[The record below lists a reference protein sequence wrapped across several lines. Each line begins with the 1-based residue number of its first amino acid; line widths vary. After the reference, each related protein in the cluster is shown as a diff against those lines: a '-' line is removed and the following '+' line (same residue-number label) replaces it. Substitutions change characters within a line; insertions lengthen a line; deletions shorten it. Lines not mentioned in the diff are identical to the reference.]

1 MDENNVSFNEVE
13 ARYIPARDI
22 CLLDDALVKRKLPKL
37 KWLEAGLMQ
46 GILARHNA
54 KLMKIMLP

>member
-1 MDENNVSFNEVE
+1 ME
-13 ARYIPARDI
+13 ARYIPARNI